1 MCLLSIGNRVGAVMS
16 ALNRNLSP
24 DRITIVIF
32 QRLEGARRG
41 LWTAGGSTRRRNDG
55 CLLLRARWLGGCCI
69 GTEELGIGKE

>member
-41 LWTAGGSTRRRNDG
+41 LWTAGGST
-55 CLLLRARWLGGCCI
+55 L
-69 GTEELGIGKE
+69 